1 MLANSNLPLVSI
13 VLATYNGERFLRQ
26 QFDSLLSQTYS
37 NLEIIAVD
45 DNSNDATLSILNEYA
60 ANHHHVKVYVN
71 ESNLGFIKNFDKGC
85 SLSTG
90 DLIALCDQ
98 DDYWS
103 NDKIEKLVNAIGTAP
118 MIYSDSYLCRHDLQ
132 SMNKKVSDVVNCVPF
147 INCLQQAVFCRIY
160 GHATLFTRSLYNAST
175 PFLAAIPHDWWLSY
189 TATLHGEIKYLPEPL
204 VYYRQHDSNLFGV
217 VGGKRRKHQKQDKL
231 EKKRLEKIKIRQR
244 VAAFYEQCPG
254 NKEREKKVLL
264 ALTNCYQS
272 FSLKNNITRVILYL
286 KNRNDFLMVKK
297 QSSLHKLMFC
307 FKMFVKIK

>member
-1 MLANSNLPLVSI
+1 MSDRSNYPLVSV
-13 VLATYNGERFLRQ
+13 VLATYNGEQFLRQ
-26 QFDSLLSQTYS
+26 QFDSILAQTYS
-37 NLEIIAVD
+37 HLEIIAMD
-45 DNSNDATLSILNEYA
+45 DNSSDATVALLKEYA
-60 ANHHHVKVYVN
+60 ANYEHVKIYVN

-132 SMNKKVSDVVNCVPF
+132 LMGKRVSDVVNCVSF
-147 INCLQQAVFCRIY
+147 TNCLQQAVFCRIY
-160 GHATLFTRSLYNAST
+160 GHATLFTRSLYNTAT

-189 TATLHGEIKYLPEPL
+189 IATLHGEIKYLPEPL
-204 VYYRQHDSNLFGV
+204 VYYRQHESNLFGI
-217 VGGKRRKHQKQDKL
+217 VGGKRRKHQKQEQL

-244 VAAFYEQCPG
+244 VEGFYERCPG
-254 NKEREKKVLL
+254 EMEREKKVLL
-264 ALTNCYQS
+264 ALIHCYQS
-272 FSLKNNITRVILYL
+272 FSLKNDITRVLLFL
-286 KNRNDFLMVKK
+286 KNRNDFLLVKK
-297 QSSLHKLMFC
+297 QSSLHKLLFC